1 MSILYEILV
10 AALLSL
16 LFSQDIENPKKDQ
29 NTVNVEQVSKSCP
42 KILNPK
48 PQGC

>member
-42 KILNPK
+42 KI
-48 PQGC
+48 